1 MDEIFDLLVID
12 VYLGTRIYRVSR
24 NGNIKTVIS
33 MNFII

>member
-1 MDEIFDLLVID
+1 MGEILDLLVIN
-12 VYLGTRIYRVSR
+12 VYLGTRICRVSR